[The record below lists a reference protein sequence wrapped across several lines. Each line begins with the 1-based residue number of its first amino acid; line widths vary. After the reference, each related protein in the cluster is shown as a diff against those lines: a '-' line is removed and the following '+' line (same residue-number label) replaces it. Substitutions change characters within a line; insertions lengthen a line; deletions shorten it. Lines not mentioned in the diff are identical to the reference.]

1 MRGFKFK
8 YSNGFDDIENVIILC
23 IMLPKMSGYTASF
36 NETKYIYIYICIYI
50 YIHQK
55 EQIIPKCF
63 NNKTYLISI
72 KQ

>member
-1 MRGFKFK
+1 
-8 YSNGFDDIENVIILC
+8 
-23 IMLPKMSGYTASF
+23 MLPKMSGYTTSF
-36 NETKYIYIYICIYI
+36 NETKYIYIYI

-55 EQIIPKCF
+55 EQIIPKSF

>member
-1 MRGFKFK
+1 
-8 YSNGFDDIENVIILC
+8 
-23 IMLPKMSGYTASF
+23 MSGYTTGF
-36 NETKYIYIYICIYI
+36 NETKYIYIYI

-55 EQIIPKCF
+55 EQIIPKSF

>member
-1 MRGFKFK
+1 
-8 YSNGFDDIENVIILC
+8 
-23 IMLPKMSGYTASF
+23 MSGYTASF
-36 NETKYIYIYICIYI
+36 NETKYIYIYIYVYIYI

>member
-1 MRGFKFK
+1 
-8 YSNGFDDIENVIILC
+8 
-23 IMLPKMSGYTASF
+23 MSGYTARF
-36 NETKYIYIYICIYI
+36 NETKYIYIYMYI